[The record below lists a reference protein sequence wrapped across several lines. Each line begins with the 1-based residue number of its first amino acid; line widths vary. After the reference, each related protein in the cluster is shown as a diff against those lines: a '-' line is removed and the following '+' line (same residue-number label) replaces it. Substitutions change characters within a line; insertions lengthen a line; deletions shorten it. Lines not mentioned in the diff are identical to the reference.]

1 MFLAL
6 PPPLAVSQT
15 HICAVQADRA
25 PGCQEECALCADL
38 TTPCQTCYQ
47 GNPSATV
54 CDTPETYI
62 FWDSLHLTTE
72 VHKLLAEAIRQCA
85 KDVPNYD
92 RPFVAILCPEES

>member
-1 MFLAL
+1 MFFVL
-6 PPPLAVSQT
+6 PPPRVVSQY
-15 HICAVQADRA
+15 HIFSVQADRA
-25 PGCQEECALCADL
+25 PGCQEECALCADA

-54 CDTPETYI
+54 CDTPETYM
-62 FWDSLHLTTE
+62 FWDPLHLTTE

-85 KDVPNYD
+85 KDFPNYD